1 MAKIGFIGM
10 GNMGYAMLKGALAA
24 FSPSDIIFSSPDR
37 EKCERISSETGVRF
51 AESNAECGNN
61 AKYIVLAVKPQMY
74 PTVLKNIVN
83 VVTEESVIISIAPGI
98 TIASIKNALGSN
110 IRVVR
115 AMPNTPALIGEG
127 MTGVAYNAS
136 DYSFDERDVI
146 DKFFTSFGKVV
157 YVDEKLMDGVV
168 CASGSSPAYVYM
180 FIEALADSVVKYG
193 FKRDDAYKMD
203 VQTVLGSA
211 KMVLESGEHPAVL
224 KDKVCSPGGTTI
236 QAVSALEENGFRN
249 ALIKA
254 TDACYDKCTNIK
266 YHFYIERLNMKE
278 HIKRVDRIL
287 KYKGS
292 ILDIYTDVIET
303 PDGHRAEWDY
313 IDHRGAAA
321 VVPVLDDGRL
331 LMVRQYRDALDRE
344 TIEIPAGGL
353 NGWDEPTIN
362 AAARELEEETGY
374 RSDNLTKLVS
384 VVTAVAFC
392 NEVVDV
398 YLATGLVK
406 TSQHLDEDEFI
417 DVEKYTLDELKDMI
431 FAGTI
436 QDSKTISAVLAYDA
450 LLNRKKNN

>member
-74 PTVLKNIVN
+74 PTVLKDNL
-83 VVTEESVIISIAPGI
+83 GI
-98 TIASIKNALGSN
+98 NTK
-110 IRVVR
+110 VVR

-193 FKRDDAYKMD
+193 IKRDDAYKM
-203 VQTVLGSA
+203 VAQTVLG
-211 KMVLESGEHPAVL
+211 PAVL

-254 TDACYDKCTNIK
+254 TDACYDKCTSIK
-266 YHFYIERLNMKE
+266 
-278 HIKRVDRIL
+278 
-287 KYKGS
+287 
-292 ILDIYTDVIET
+292 
-303 PDGHRAEWDY
+303 
-313 IDHRGAAA
+313 
-321 VVPVLDDGRL
+321 
-331 LMVRQYRDALDRE
+331 
-344 TIEIPAGGL
+344 
-353 NGWDEPTIN
+353 
-362 AAARELEEETGY
+362 
-374 RSDNLTKLVS
+374 
-384 VVTAVAFC
+384 
-392 NEVVDV
+392 
-398 YLATGLVK
+398 
-406 TSQHLDEDEFI
+406 
-417 DVEKYTLDELKDMI
+417 
-431 FAGTI
+431 
-436 QDSKTISAVLAYDA
+436 
-450 LLNRKKNN
+450 